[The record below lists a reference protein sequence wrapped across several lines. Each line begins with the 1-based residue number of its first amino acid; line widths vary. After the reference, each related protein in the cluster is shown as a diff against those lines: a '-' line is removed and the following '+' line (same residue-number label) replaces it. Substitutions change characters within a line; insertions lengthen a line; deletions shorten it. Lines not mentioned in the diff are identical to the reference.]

1 VLFLTGRDK
10 TKLEIIANQL
20 KELNC
25 KVGFMAG
32 DVTKEEDVNSIFEVA
47 MSFLGVKNYLQT
59 YY

>member
-1 VLFLTGRDK
+1 MLFLTGRDK